1 MLLGGVAIED
11 RLVRRL
17 AEIVDRRLG
26 NKLDHALL
34 FRAQIVALTREEKD
48 AILGA
53 LEQAPPEL
61 EPVRELLTTDAQW
74 HARRRL

>member
-61 EPVRELLTTDAQW
+61 EPVREVLTTDAQW

>member
-1 MLLGGVAIED
+1 MLLGGVPIDD

-17 AEIVDRRLG
+17 SEILDRRLG

-48 AILGA
+48 AILAA
-53 LEQAPPEL
+53 LEKAPPDL
-61 EPVRELLTTDAQW
+61 EPVRELLTADAQW
-74 HARRRL
+74 HVRGRL